1 MNSIYVRT
9 LYLTLIFFT
18 GGVVLSLELISSR
31 ILAPFFGVSL
41 YIWTAILSTTL
52 TFLAIGYQMGGWIA
66 NKTRNAHNELFLV
79 LLPILSVFFIFLSCL
94 LYPILFPEILSFGLI
109 FGSFIGSFI
118 LLAFPLVF
126 LSALNPILI
135 ALFSQSSDGKNSIS
149 GFVFSLSTVGSVA
162 GVLLTSLIIVPNI
175 TNFSFMLINGIFL
188 GLLSIVIYYLT
199 KRNGSLAINPKI
211 IICGITAV
219 ILCLSLLIWKN
230 TYLDFVSS
238 STSSRGEHFKIL
250 SEYPSHYGNL
260 KVVGITPK
268 GQKEITR
275 YTLFQNGATHNTITK
290 EGVSLSTYIY
300 SLIRL
305 ASQALASLNPEAK
318 SALVLGFGA
327 GEAPSILRKQ
337 GKKVTVVDI
346 NPNTLTAA
354 KEYFNYKQDGI
365 KFNFGDARTYV
376 KNCKNKFDLIIIDL
390 FHGDG
395 TPDHVTSVE
404 FYEDISECLS
414 KTGILVANLVIGLAV
429 EGAKMST
436 LSTISSV
443 FGPVHFFH
451 TRSVFNDS
459 DDIKL
464 TNGFI
469 VASNTALP
477 KTFPF
482 LNLILFD
489 FCYTCPDKIRK
500 KVNATVRSHHV
511 YDQESLKKYT
521 LISDHGNSFTSL
533 FASSNMKYREH
544 LASTTPSRI
553 LIN

>member
-1 MNSIYVRT
+1 M
-9 LYLTLIFFT
+9 
-18 GGVVLSLELISSR
+18 LSLELTSSR
-31 ILAPFFGVSL
+31 ILAPFFGSSL

-52 TFLAIGYQMGGWIA
+52 TFLAIGYQIGGWIV
-66 NKTRNAHNELFLV
+66 NKTRNAHNELLLV
-79 LLPILSVFFIFLSCL
+79 LLPILSAFFIFLSCL
-94 LYPILFPEILSFGLI
+94 LYPILFSEILSFGLI
-109 FGSFIGSFI
+109 FGSFIGSI
-118 LLAFPLVF
+118 VLLAFPLVF

-135 ALFSQSSDGKNSIS
+135 ALFSQSSDRENSIS
-149 GFVFSLSTVGSVA
+149 GFVYSVSTVGSVA
-162 GVLLTSLIIVPNI
+162 GVLLTSLIIVPNV

-188 GLLSIVIYYLT
+188 GLLSIVIYCLT
-199 KRNGSLAINPKI
+199 KRNSSLTINPKI
-211 IICGITAV
+211 IISGITAV
-219 ILCLSLLIWKN
+219 VLCFSLLIWKS
-230 TYLDFVSS
+230 TYLNFVST
-238 STSSRGEHFKIL
+238 STNLRGEHFKIL

-290 EGVSLSTYIY
+290 EGISLSAYIY

-305 ASQALASLNPEAK
+305 ASINPDAK

-327 GEAPSILRKQ
+327 GEAPSLLRKQ

-354 KEYFNYKQDGI
+354 KKYFNYKQDDI
-365 KFNFGDARTYV
+365 KFNFEDARTYV

-395 TPDHVTSVE
+395 TPSHVTSVE

-414 KTGILVANLVIGLAV
+414 KTGTLVVNLIIGLGV
-429 EGAKMST
+429 EEAKMST
-436 LSTISSV
+436 LSTISAV

-451 TRSVFNDS
+451 TFSVFENS

-469 VASNTALP
+469 VASNTVLRKIIP
-477 KTFPF
+477 
-482 LNLILFD
+482 FD
-489 FCYTCPDKIRK
+489 FCYTCPDQVRK
-500 KVNATVRSHHV
+500 KVNATVRSHRV

-533 FASSNMKYREH
+533 FASSYMKYREY
-544 LASTTPSRI
+544 LANTTPSRI